1 MTRNDAERAFLRL
14 CTDHAIPT
22 PQSNVLVGGYEVDFH
37 WPDARLVLELDG
49 GATHRTQRAFVNDRR
64 RDRALATSGIQ
75 VLRITWWDLAE
86 RAEAV
91 AHEVRR
97 VLLTRC

>member
-1 MTRNDAERAFLRL
+1 M
-14 CTDHAIPT
+14 
-22 PQSNVLVGGYEVDFH
+22 GGYEVDFH
-37 WPDARLVLELDG
+37 WPEAALVVELDG

-91 AHEVRR
+91 AHELRR